1 MVELQFPA
9 GVQSPLKLLLIGA
22 HADDIE
28 IGCGATILSLLER
41 YLKCEVRW
49 VVLSGSE
56 ERQGEAKQSA
66 DLFLRN
72 AGDKRV
78 NILSYEDGYFP
89 QHSAE
94 IKKYFEDELKQYD
107 PSIVFTHHRHDLHQD
122 HRIVSELTWNTF
134 RNHLILEY
142 EVFKYDG
149 DLGQPNVYFRVS
161 EKKCKEKVSNI
172 MQCFQSQSEKHWF
185 TEDTFWSM
193 LRIRGVEVAS
203 SSKYA
208 ESFYG
213 RKIAVL

>member
-1 MVELQFPA
+1 MVELQFSP
-9 GVQSPLKLLLIGA
+9 GVQSPLKLLFIGA

-41 YLKCEVRW
+41 YLNCDVRW
-49 VVLSGSE
+49 VVLSGSD
-56 ERQGEAKQSA
+56 ERQREAKQCS
-66 DLFLRN
+66 DLFIRN

-89 QHSAE
+89 QQAGE
-94 IKKYFEDELKQYD
+94 IKRYFEDELKPND
-107 PSIVFTHHRHDLHQD
+107 PSIVFTHNRHDLHQD

-142 EVFKYDG
+142 EVLKYDG
-149 DLGQPNVYFRVS
+149 DLGQPNVYFHVS

-193 LRIRGVEVAS
+193 LRIRGVEAAS